1 MGKRKT
7 ARAQIKAAR
16 DEHNCTKGSGD
27 DGTVDGGHDQG
38 NSAARWRVSGEPL
51 RAGPKHQH
59 QGRAQKPNMLF
70 VICEAL
76 RLEVLRPPAG
86 RALYQYGSRVS
97 GLGFSA
103 KELAEGA
110 SPGIKSV
117 TAGKA
122 YFNWLKDMAGKQK
135 ERHVKADGTI
145 ATPTRSDITQHVGRR
160 ARRAPQAQ
168 DQPARVPR
176 TAGRGEDH
184 EAEEV
189 LTRAQRMQAESAT
202 CQKRR
207 RAQANGTCQLHMDLR
222 DARGRGQ

>member
-122 YFNWLKDMAGKQK
+122 YFTGSRTWPASKRSGTSRRM
-135 ERHVKADGTI
+135 ER
-145 ATPTRSDITQHVGRR
+145 SRR
-160 ARRAPQAQ
+160 
-168 DQPARVPR
+168 QP
-176 TAGRGEDH
+176 
-184 EAEEV
+184 
-189 LTRAQRMQAESAT
+189 SAT
-202 CQKRR
+202 SPS
-207 RAQANGTCQLHMDLR
+207 T
-222 DARGRGQ
+222 